1 MKQEEIYEYV
11 KKQYGT
17 IPEYLW
23 KSSPES
29 AILRHKNGKWYA
41 AILRVE
47 KSKLGLEEEGGGE
60 MADKIAL
67 EDEKYAELESDLKKK
82 HENILE
88 LLEKVIKDLQELTGK
103 DGEFYTDAISPKVN
117 LLCEELNDARASIEQ
132 VYSSHAS
139 IIASFKNAIADLD
152 TCC

>member
-1 MKQEEIYEYV
+1 
-11 KKQYGT
+11 
-17 IPEYLW
+17 
-23 KSSPES
+23 
-29 AILRHKNGKWYA
+29 
-41 AILRVE
+41 
-47 KSKLGLEEEGGGE
+47 

-139 IIASFKNAIADLD
+139 IFSSFMYYIAVLFR
-152 TCC
+152 CC

>member
-1 MKQEEIYEYV
+1 
-11 KKQYGT
+11 
-17 IPEYLW
+17 
-23 KSSPES
+23 
-29 AILRHKNGKWYA
+29 
-41 AILRVE
+41 
-47 KSKLGLEEEGGGE
+47 

-88 LLEKVIKDLQELTGK
+88 LIEKVIKDLQELTGK

-139 IIASFKNAIADLD
+139 IIASFKNAIADLV

>member
-1 MKQEEIYEYV
+1 
-11 KKQYGT
+11 
-17 IPEYLW
+17 
-23 KSSPES
+23 
-29 AILRHKNGKWYA
+29 
-41 AILRVE
+41 
-47 KSKLGLEEEGGGE
+47 

-132 VYSSHAS
+132 VYSCQFQECHSRLGYMLLGG
-139 IIASFKNAIADLD
+139 K
-152 TCC
+152 

>member
-1 MKQEEIYEYV
+1 
-11 KKQYGT
+11 
-17 IPEYLW
+17 
-23 KSSPES
+23 
-29 AILRHKNGKWYA
+29 
-41 AILRVE
+41 
-47 KSKLGLEEEGGGE
+47 

-117 LLCEELNDARASIEQ
+117 LLCEDLNYARASIEQ

>member
-1 MKQEEIYEYV
+1 
-11 KKQYGT
+11 
-17 IPEYLW
+17 
-23 KSSPES
+23 
-29 AILRHKNGKWYA
+29 
-41 AILRVE
+41 
-47 KSKLGLEEEGGGE
+47 

-132 VYSSHAS
+132 VYSSQAS

>member
-1 MKQEEIYEYV
+1 
-11 KKQYGT
+11 
-17 IPEYLW
+17 
-23 KSSPES
+23 
-29 AILRHKNGKWYA
+29 
-41 AILRVE
+41 
-47 KSKLGLEEEGGGE
+47 

-132 VYSSHAS
+132 VYS
-139 IIASFKNAIADLD
+139 
-152 TCC
+152 

>member
-1 MKQEEIYEYV
+1 
-11 KKQYGT
+11 
-17 IPEYLW
+17 
-23 KSSPES
+23 
-29 AILRHKNGKWYA
+29 
-41 AILRVE
+41 
-47 KSKLGLEEEGGGE
+47 

-67 EDEKYAELESDLKKK
+67 EDEKYAEMESDLKKK

-117 LLCEELNDARASIEQ
+117 LLCEELNDARAFIEQ